1 MEKSMAAYAA
11 QDESAM
17 ARDLNEHFR
26 SKGIEF
32 IATDTGGSGHNPD
45 VTVKD
50 ILTEEPIN
58 KFESKRSGGSRTDF
72 GQFRIYYEP
81 ESGWQFH
88 ETLKSVSI
96 AKFVFS
102 LIKPQLDTN
111 VCGNFPHGPSL
122 SEAAAHEFWD
132 THEPGRRLSICGDVL
147 KVPIPSNIISDYYAE
162 KENDYIKVG
171 KDLYS
176 LSNDE
181 IIPTFESMVK
191 ESYALLRIKYHKKNR
206 YSYTVAFRMKC
217 DSSQDTEFFTA
228 LNKIY

>member
-88 ETLKSVSI
+88 ETPKSVSI

-111 VCGNFPHGPSL
+111 VS
-122 SEAAAHEFWD
+122 
-132 THEPGRRLSICGDVL
+132 V
-147 KVPIPSNIISDYYAE
+147 
-162 KENDYIKVG
+162 
-171 KDLYS
+171 
-176 LSNDE
+176 
-181 IIPTFESMVK
+181 
-191 ESYALLRIKYHKKNR
+191 
-206 YSYTVAFRMKC
+206 SYTHL
-217 DSSQDTEFFTA
+217 TLPT
-228 LNKIY
+228 IYSV